1 MNVEVKSISVK
12 QAREFLDDTMMLVYR
27 GDLTHEA
34 AAAKIELLWD
44 CIVHSMLKNKEEWGS
59 SQIADYG
66 FLDTH
71 VQWLKSTLVEQ
82 KLAQATIDT
91 SKDKIIIDGVQVHPM
106 SLNFQSKTE
115 FIYSMGEPI
124 NPRDKHK
131 TLTVYWSEPC
141 DSNPVHTVAPPP
153 PPPYHNI
160 GDEQKLNT
168 GKGEDSH
175 KFQIPPSTFSSIQQ
189 IQSALKK
196 DDYSYLNK
204 LLKKAFA
211 SWIGG
216 YQPIAK
222 EDQQT
227 ATPPKSR

>member
-82 KLAQATIDT
+82 KLAQARIDT
-91 SKDKIIIDGVQVHPM
+91 QKDKITIDGVQVHPTNVN
-106 SLNFQSKTE
+106 LDIETE
-115 FIYSMGEPI
+115 FVYQMGQNAKPHK
-124 NPRDKHK
+124 KHK
-131 TLTVYWSEPC
+131 KLTIEWSEPC
-141 DSNPVHTVAPPP
+141 ESNPVHTVFPPPP

-160 GDEQKLNT
+160 GEEEHKQNTVKGFESTEIAKVLDVLDTATKAKGLGEADEFYRNLARI
-168 GKGEDSH
+168 
-175 KFQIPPSTFSSIQQ
+175 FC
-189 IQSALKK
+189 
-196 DDYSYLNK
+196 
-204 LLKKAFA
+204 
-211 SWIGG
+211 G

-222 EDQQT
+222 ED
-227 ATPPKSR
+227 PVR